1 MSSERGT
8 DEKVV
13 WLVNKGGHDYSS
25 LADFGRVI
33 CLTTG
38 AVNPFNPDRLMV
50 NLGHHLSMAKEVD
63 YVAISGVPI
72 LNALA
77 IAMWL
82 EKFPHANLLQWSVRA
97 GAYVFTQV
105 SKAALVRNVLDGG
118 KVNG

>member
-8 DEKVV
+8 DDKVV

-33 CLTTG
+33 PITTG

-50 NLGHHLSMAKEVD
+50 NIGHHLSMAKEVD

-72 LNALA
+72 LNALVF
-77 IAMWL
+77 AMWL
-82 EKFPHANLLQWSVRA
+82 ERFGEANLLQWSVRA
-97 GAYVFTQV
+97 GAYVFTKV
-105 SKAALVRNVLDGG
+105 SKAAMVRNVVEGG
-118 KVNG
+118 KVND